1 MEPHQIKQIDQRLSQ
16 WRARHVDAA
25 SLRAAYRQKV
35 LDFTLNSMALAGE
48 PVDRG
53 RVQALLTPR
62 TVNPAAR
69 PMRTRQRGGKAQ
81 LSNGKT
87 MSHHLVLTVIGDD
100 RPGLVGEL
108 STVISAHQGNWLE
121 SSMAQLAGKFAG
133 IVEVGV
139 DEAHAAALNE
149 ALGRFAGLKI
159 TVESAVARKS
169 ALAGPRS
176 GIPGRQSPG
185 RRLKL
190 ALVGHDRI
198 GIVREVSQVLAHH
211 AVNVESLE
219 TRTSSAPMSAAT
231 LFHAVAEL
239 TAAPDLDVAAL
250 TAELERISND
260 LMVDITLDETIRA

>member
-1 MEPHQIKQIDQRLSQ
+1 MSN
-16 WRARHVDAA
+16 A
-25 SLRAAYRQKV
+25 SVSLI
-35 LDFTLNSMALAGE
+35 
-48 PVDRG
+48 
-53 RVQALLTPR
+53 
-62 TVNPAAR
+62 
-69 PMRTRQRGGKAQ
+69 
-81 LSNGKT
+81 
-87 MSHHLVLTVIGDD
+87 LTVIGDD

-108 STVISAHQGNWLE
+108 AQVISAHQGNWLQ

-133 IVEVGV
+133 IVEVSV
-139 DEAHAAALNE
+139 DEAHADALRN
-149 ALGRFAGLKI
+149 ALGQLVGLKV
-159 TVESAVARKS
+159 TVESALPQKS
-169 ALAGPRS
+169 ALT
-176 GIPGRQSPG
+176 G

-219 TRTSSAPMSAAT
+219 THTSSAPMSAAV

-250 TAELERISND
+250 TRELERISND

>member
-1 MEPHQIKQIDQRLSQ
+1 
-16 WRARHVDAA
+16 
-25 SLRAAYRQKV
+25 
-35 LDFTLNSMALAGE
+35 MA
-48 PVDRG
+48 
-53 RVQALLTPR
+53 
-62 TVNPAAR
+62 
-69 PMRTRQRGGKAQ
+69 
-81 LSNGKT
+81 
-87 MSHHLVLTVIGDD
+87 HHLVLTVIGDD

-108 STVISAHQGNWLE
+108 STVISAHQGSWLE

-133 IVEVGV
+133 IVEVAV
-139 DEAHAAALNE
+139 DEAHVGALKLE
-149 ALGRFAGLKI
+149 LGQLTGLK
-159 TVESAVARKS
+159 VAIETAEAQKS
-169 ALAGPRS
+169 APK
-176 GIPGRQSPG
+176 G

-219 TRTSSAPMSAAT
+219 THTSSAPMSAAV

-239 TAAPDLDVAAL
+239 TAAPDLDVSAL

>member
-1 MEPHQIKQIDQRLSQ
+1 MSN
-16 WRARHVDAA
+16 A
-25 SLRAAYRQKV
+25 SVSLI
-35 LDFTLNSMALAGE
+35 
-48 PVDRG
+48 
-53 RVQALLTPR
+53 
-62 TVNPAAR
+62 
-69 PMRTRQRGGKAQ
+69 
-81 LSNGKT
+81 
-87 MSHHLVLTVIGDD
+87 LTVIGDD

-108 STVISAHQGNWLE
+108 AQVISAHQGNWLQ

-133 IVEVGV
+133 IVEVSV
-139 DEAHAAALNE
+139 DEAQADALRN
-149 ALGRFAGLKI
+149 ALGQLAGLKV
-159 TVESAVARKS
+159 TVESALPQKS
-169 ALAGPRS
+169 ALT
-176 GIPGRQSPG
+176 G

-219 TRTSSAPMSAAT
+219 THTSSAPMSAAV

-250 TAELERISND
+250 TRELERISND